1 MNPAT
6 SSRRW
11 RERLGRMGAFSW
23 AILGVV
29 LMAAVT
35 RGVWDEQRTYGQTP
49 KTKSEQPAAT
59 GAIGEIRALIG
70 ELEAQ
75 ANGQRGQLEK
85 TEASLAR
92 ARSILGD
99 LERSHAETETPRNA
113 PVSKQRFNPNDPMR
127 DETLS
132 RQALAEKTAWAW
144 PAETATPEACVRQ
157 FGAGYEVE
165 ISEAK
170 DASSTPM
177 IQIRKDG
184 RDIVAWPAHMAS
196 VFLRAGDVLYY
207 AEFSPHSSGCSIV
220 AYHLRH
226 GETWK
231 TPLFGLGPLGQSM
244 YTNRV
249 NMKLDGNHLIVYGDE
264 SAGQYIEL
272 VDVLTGRIVGKRSG
286 ASLKVRSL
294 NAR

>member
-1 MNPAT
+1 
-6 SSRRW
+6 
-11 RERLGRMGAFSW
+11 MGAFLL
-23 AILGVV
+23 AISGVV

-35 RGVWDEQRTYGQTP
+35 RGVWDGQATYGQTP
-49 KTKSEQPAAT
+49 RTKSEQPGAT
-59 GAIGEIRALIG
+59 RAISELSALIG

-75 ANGQRGQLEK
+75 ADGQRGQLQK

-99 LERSHAETETPRNA
+99 LERSQAATESPRNS
-113 PVSKQRFNPNDPMR
+113 PKSKQRFKPGDPMK

-132 RQALAEKTAWAW
+132 QQALAEKTAWAW
-144 PAETATPEACVRQ
+144 PAETATPQACARQ
-157 FGAGYEVE
+157 FGGGYEVE
-165 ISEAK
+165 VSEAK

-184 RDIVAWPAHMAS
+184 RDIVAWPAHVAS
-196 VFLRAGDVLYY
+196 VFVRGGDVLYY
-207 AEFSPHSSGCSIV
+207 ADFSPYSSGCSIV

-231 TPLFGLGPLGQSM
+231 TPLWGIGPLGQSM
-244 YTNRV
+244 YANRV
-249 NMKLDGNHLIVYGDE
+249 NMKLDGNHLIVFGDE

-272 VDVLTGRIVGKRSG
+272 LDIQTGRLVGKRSG
-286 ASLKVRSL
+286 ASLKIRSL